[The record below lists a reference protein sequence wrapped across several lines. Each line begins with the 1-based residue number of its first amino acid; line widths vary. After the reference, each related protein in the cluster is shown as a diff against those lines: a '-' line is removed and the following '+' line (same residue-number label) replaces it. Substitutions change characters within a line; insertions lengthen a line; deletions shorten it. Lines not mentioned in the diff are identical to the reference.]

1 MQLIRRAFAALA
13 LLAALLV
20 AASAAPADDGAGDL
34 GAVAT
39 STGMLSRMMAIK
51 TLAGLDG
58 AGADAGKLTLFAPS
72 DAAFEALPADFRKR
86 LLAPENRRYLIDLL
100 QHHAVLGEY
109 PTERLL
115 NASAKHYGVDAA
127 DGTEIEF
134 TLRRE
139 IDVQGA
145 KIMVPNLK
153 ASNGILH
160 IIDKVLIP
168 RSVMK
173 ALEAPAVPQ
182 LTAQVRE

>member
-1 MQLIRRAFAALA
+1 MGQIRQGFAVLA
-13 LLAALLV
+13 VLAALMV
-20 AASAAPADDGAGDL
+20 PTSAVPADDSAGDL
-34 GAVAT
+34 KAVAA
-39 STGMLSRMMAIK
+39 STGMLSRMIAIK

-58 AGADAGKLTLFAPS
+58 AGADAGMLTLFAPS
-72 DAAFEALPADFRKR
+72 DAAFEALPADFRAR
-86 LLAPENRRYLIDLL
+86 LLAPENRAQLIDLL
-100 QHHAVLGEY
+100 LHHAVLGEY
-109 PTERLL
+109 STDRLL
-115 NASAKHYGVDAA
+115 KASAKHYGVDAA

-153 ASNGILH
+153 ATNGILH

-173 ALEAPAVPQ
+173 ALQAPAVPQ
-182 LTAQVRE
+182 VTAQVAE